1 MSRSKIDNV
10 MTVCS
15 NTWWYNYLWFQ
26 NENEWCLEC
35 SHVGAR
41 EGGGVALF
49 DSAEVQGGVG
59 EVPQGA
65 QGEGGRGYNM
75 GVGEAGIR

>member
-1 MSRSKIDNV
+1 M
-10 MTVCS
+10 
-15 NTWWYNYLWFQ
+15 
-26 NENEWCLEC
+26 
-35 SHVGAR
+35 GAR

-49 DSAEVQGGVG
+49 DSAEVQGGGG